1 MQKPVRAPYSGP
13 VLFSYGFR
21 PFFLLAGLFAVL
33 VVPLWMAVW
42 SGSITLNSPFT
53 PIDWH
58 IHEMLFGYT
67 SAVIAGF
74 LFTAIPNWTGR
85 MPTRGWP
92 LVVLAALWLAGRLA
106 VAGAFGGGPV
116 LVMVV
121 DCAFMAAIGA
131 MVVTEIVAGRNWGN
145 LKVVL
150 PVVFYLAANVVFHLE
165 AMTQGYADI
174 GRRLGFSMVALLIAL
189 IGGRIIPSFTR
200 NWLAKRPAP
209 GPLPVPF
216 GRFDAVSLGITLAA
230 LLAWVVWPDAMI
242 AGVSLL
248 VAGAAQALRLSRW
261 RGWRVWRSPLLLM
274 LHLAFAFIPL
284 GLAAIGL
291 TALGLLSAATGLHLL
306 GIGGFGGMTLA
317 VMMRAS
323 LGHTARPLEAG
334 PLLAMAFAGVALAA
348 VVRVSVPSG
357 AGLWVAASLWTLG
370 FAVFVWR
377 IAPVLTRPNPARRMP
392 GGR

>member
-1 MQKPVRAPYSGP
+1 
-13 VLFSYGFR
+13 
-21 PFFLLAGLFAVL
+21 
-33 VVPLWMAVW
+33 
-42 SGSITLNSPFT
+42 
-53 PIDWH
+53 
-58 IHEMLFGYT
+58 
-67 SAVIAGF
+67 
-74 LFTAIPNWTGR
+74 
-85 MPTRGWP
+85 
-92 LVVLAALWLAGRLA
+92 
-106 VAGAFGGGPV
+106 
-116 LVMVV
+116 
-121 DCAFMAAIGA
+121 
-131 MVVTEIVAGRNWGN
+131 
-145 LKVVL
+145 
-150 PVVFYLAANVVFHLE
+150 
-165 AMTQGYADI
+165 
-174 GRRLGFSMVALLIAL
+174 MVALLIAL

-200 NWLAKRPAP
+200 NWLAKRAAP

-334 PLLAMAFAGVALAA
+334 PLLAMAFAGVAGAA

-377 IAPVLTRPNPARRMP
+377 IAPVLTRPNPARPNPARPNPARRVP